1 MTNIANMTREE
12 LHQAFDAAINE
23 ERERGLIDVKFCID
37 RGGVAEDAMRQ
48 FLHIKQMDKEGKTR
62 PYSDY

>member
-1 MTNIANMTREE
+1 MTDIANMTRAALSE
-12 LHQAFDAAINE
+12 AFDAAISE
-23 ERERGLIDVKFCID
+23 EAANGLVDVKFCVE

-48 FLHIKQMDKEGKTR
+48 FLYIIQMDKEEKTR